1 MIPPAHPPPPS
12 TPSRSEIHDDP
23 PGVPGFPSW
32 TAVYLAVVGLFVV
45 VVALLSML
53 PILAR

>member
-23 PGVPGFPSW
+23 PGVPGFRSW